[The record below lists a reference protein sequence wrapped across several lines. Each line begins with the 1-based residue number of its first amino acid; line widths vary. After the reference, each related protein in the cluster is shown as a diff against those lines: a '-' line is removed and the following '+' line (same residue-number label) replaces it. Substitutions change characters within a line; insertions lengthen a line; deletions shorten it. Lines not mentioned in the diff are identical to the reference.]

1 MEHRRVKGCVC
12 MMQPKRGRR
21 RLVMFCLVLGM
32 LSGMLAGCSSDGITD
47 ETLNAVRE
55 KKSQVLTLYS
65 DVEKLV
71 QDNSIAVDES
81 FTNMKQQLID
91 MSDKVEKE
99 IANTTETDGQNALKE
114 LERLEG
120 NLQEAKKSV
129 EEQIAQ

>member
-1 MEHRRVKGCVC
+1 